1 MSTQSPSESHNVCI
15 ILAGGLGTRL
25 RSVIPD
31 KPKCLAPIG
40 NKSFLEIQLGLLKHQ
55 GIDNFVLSLGHM
67 ANLVQEEVEK
77 LRDEFNI
84 GYVIEET
91 PLGTGGAVL
100 HVMNTL
106 NIEEAMVTNGDTFLG
121 GDLSAMLIPLNLSNN
136 ELCRMAVIEVPDM
149 MRYGGVELNGD
160 RLIGFKEKGQTG
172 VGLIN
177 AGFYRL
183 RNQAFLTT
191 QLPAASSFETSL
203 MPSLSNQNKVT
214 ASVIAGE
221 FIDIGVPEDYTKFCN
236 YHQQLRSAGK

>member
-1 MSTQSPSESHNVCI
+1 MSTQSPFESHNVCI

-67 ANLVQEEVEK
+67 ADLVQQEVEK

-84 GYVIEET
+84 SYVIEET

-121 GDLSAMLIPLNLSNN
+121 GDLSAMLNPLNQSNN
-136 ELCRMAVIEVPDM
+136 ELCRMAVIEVADM
-149 MRYGGVELNGD
+149 MRYGGVVLNGN
-160 RLIGFKEKGQTG
+160 RLIGFKEKGLTG
-172 VGLIN
+172 AGLIN

-183 RNQAFLTT
+183 SKQAFLAT
-191 QLPAASSFETSL
+191 QLPTAFSIETSFR
-203 MPSLSNQNKVT
+203 PSLSNQNKVT
-214 ASVIAGE
+214 ASIIAGE
-221 FIDIGVPEDYTKFCN
+221 FIDIGVPEDYFNFCEN
-236 YHQQLRSAGK
+236 FSY

>member
-1 MSTQSPSESHNVCI
+1 MSNQLPSESHNVCI
-15 ILAGGLGTRL
+15 ILAGGFGTRL
-25 RSVIPD
+25 KSVIPD

-84 GYVIEET
+84 SYVIEET

-121 GDLSAMLIPLNLSNN
+121 GDLGAMLSSLNLKND

-149 MRYGGVELNGD
+149 MRYGGVELKGN

-172 VGLIN
+172 AGLIN

-183 RNQAFLTT
+183 SKQAFLAT
-191 QLPAASSFETSL
+191 QLPTAFSFETSL
-203 MPSLSNQNKVT
+203 MPSLSNKNMVT
-214 ASVIAGE
+214 ASIIDGD
-221 FIDIGVPEDYTKFCN
+221 FIDIGVPADYIKFCN
-236 YHQQLRSAGK
+236 YFQRL